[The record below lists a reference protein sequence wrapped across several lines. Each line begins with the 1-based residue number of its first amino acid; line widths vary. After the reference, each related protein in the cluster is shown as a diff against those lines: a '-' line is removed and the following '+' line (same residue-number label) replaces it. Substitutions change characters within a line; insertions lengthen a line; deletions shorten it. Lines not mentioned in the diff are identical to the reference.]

1 MSRRAVLALWLLA
14 ALLAVMT
21 LAASGVGALRLPVSL
36 LWSGSDDALRQIWLT
51 IRLPRV
57 LLALAL
63 VPAFI
68 GESHFND
75 DGGVSRRAGR
85 DIRHFPAQPAA

>member
-1 MSRRAVLALWLLA
+1 MSRRTALALWMLA

-51 IRLPRV
+51 IRLPACCWRWRSAV
-57 LLALAL
+57 
-63 VPAFI
+63 
-68 GESHFND
+68 
-75 DGGVSRRAGR
+75 RWRWRA
-85 DIRHFPAQPAA
+85 A